1 MIAPTIHPNGTPAA
15 RLLSQY
21 ANARFALSKALAM
34 IREIEL
40 NERDYYP
47 QGDAAWRRARE
58 GMRQVVDGVEEFRHR
73 LEDVEKGIREQ
84 VEEK

>member
-1 MIAPTIHPNGTPAA
+1 MITPTIHPNGTPAA

-34 IREIEL
+34 LREIEL

-47 QGDAAWRRARE
+47 QGDGAWSRARD
-58 GMRQVVDGVEEFRHR
+58 GVRQVVDGVEGFRR
-73 LEDVEKGIREQ
+73 KLADIEAGIREQ
-84 VEEK
+84 VER